1 MNIYVSDTPTNQEII
16 GTVAKIVGCE
26 AGDYQEQL
34 AYLQNDQVLITA
46 EMAGYFADKDKQP
59 QVAEVVML
67 LANLYQ
73 SMSYHYLE
81 QEA

>member
-1 MNIYVSDTPTNQEII
+1 MLH
-16 GTVAKIVGCE
+16 
-26 AGDYQEQL
+26 QEQL